1 MSLRLI
7 FNLIAISGIFGKRND
22 DLDILPPPP
31 PFPEFGK
38 DDKELRAAERTSE
51 KEEKKRAKEL
61 EQKRKEE
68 EKRKLEER
76 RRKDKLREGKKKEGK
91 QKVFNF
97 FHGLGLVKTEKE
109 KNEIG
114 KRQERRKRQEELN
127 NKRREEEIIR
137 LEEERKRREIEK
149 QKEKELEIKRKQEEE
164 RKKQKEIER
173 QQRQD
178 EKRKQK
184 ELELKKKED
193 EKRVKEDEQI
203 KEIPKKK
210 PFLGLFGKKGVD
222 LELEKELK
230 GIEEVTPKQ
239 VKKNVEEETLEIPE
253 LEEIAPKKIK
263 KKIKEEKIEVPDLEE
278 IEKETEKPELASAE
292 EEIQKAIQGMKVKK
306 RPSIVKRLW
315 KKKEKVKERIE
326 TPEVMP
332 RTYDKIDYV
341 ELIEEKLH
349 KARLALMDFKF
360 DEAKRIYIEIMRA
373 YNDLEPKKKDKVYE
387 DIKDLYYER
396 KSAEKFAK

>member
-1 MSLRLI
+1 MSIRLI
-7 FNLIAISGIFGKRND
+7 LYLTTISGIFRKSD

-31 PFPEFGK
+31 PFPEIGK
-38 DDKELRAAERTSE
+38 DEKELRAAERIRE

-76 RRKDKLREGKKKEGK
+76 RRKDKLREGKKK
-91 QKVFNF
+91 KVFDF

-109 KNEIG
+109 KNEI
-114 KRQERRKRQEELN
+114 RK
-127 NKRREEEIIR
+127 I
-137 LEEERKRREIEK
+137 EERKRRDIQK
-149 QKEKELEIKRKQEEE
+149 QKELEFKRRTEEE
-164 RKKQKEIER
+164 RTRQKEIER

-184 ELELKKKED
+184 ELSLKRKEEEKRGKED
-193 EKRVKEDEQI
+193 THFV
-203 KEIPKKK
+203 
-210 PFLGLFGKKGVD
+210 GKQK
-222 LELEKELK
+222 
-230 GIEEVTPKQ
+230 
-239 VKKNVEEETLEIPE
+239 LEIPE
-253 LEEIAPKKIK
+253 LEEI
-263 KKIKEEKIEVPDLEE
+263 EKE
-278 IEKETEKPELASAE
+278 IERPDLASAE
-292 EEIQKAIQGMKVKK
+292 EEIQKAIQGMKIKK

-315 KKKEKVKERIE
+315 KKKEKVKEKIE

-341 ELIEEKLH
+341 ELIEEKMH
-349 KARLALMDFKF
+349 KARLALMNFKF
-360 DEAKRIYIEIMRA
+360 DDAKRIYIEVMRM
-373 YNDLEPKKKDKVYE
+373 YNDLEQKKKAKVYE